1 MATDDLINKLTS
13 DLKPVKRLPPVS
25 LRVAVV
31 TVATIAIL
39 AAAVFGVTHGPRPD
53 LSQKIDT
60 MGYAAQVASFF
71 IAGLCAAFAAFKLS
85 IPDTKIRPLTY
96 AAIGLASAIWGF
108 QILTLV
114 LDGGISH
121 IDVAERNCLTD
132 LSLFMIAPLG
142 VIGFMMTRGAPIW
155 RGWAGYAMVL
165 SVGSFSAIAM
175 RFLCP
180 NDSPAHLLVWH
191 FLPVIVFSIAGIFLG
206 KILLKSN
213 PAKI

>member
-25 LRVAVV
+25 LRVAVMSLA
-31 TVATIAIL
+31 TVVIL
-39 AAAVFGVTHGPRPD
+39 AVAVFAVTKGPRPD
-53 LSQKIDT
+53 LGEKMHSMDYSGQVISFLL
-60 MGYAAQVASFF
+60 AALA
-71 IAGLCAAFAAFKLS
+71 AAAAAFQLS
-85 IPDTKIRPLTY
+85 VPDTKIRPLTY
-96 AAIGLASAIWGF
+96 GLIGFASAVWAF

-114 LDGGISH
+114 LNGGLSAV
-121 IDVAERNCLTD
+121 DVAERNCLTD

-142 VIGFMMTRGAPIW
+142 VIGFMMTRGAPVW

-165 SVGSFSAIAM
+165 SIGSFSAIAM

-191 FLPVIVFSIAGIFLG
+191 FLPVVVFAIAGIFLG
-206 KILLKSN
+206 KILLK
-213 PAKI
+213 PAFAKI